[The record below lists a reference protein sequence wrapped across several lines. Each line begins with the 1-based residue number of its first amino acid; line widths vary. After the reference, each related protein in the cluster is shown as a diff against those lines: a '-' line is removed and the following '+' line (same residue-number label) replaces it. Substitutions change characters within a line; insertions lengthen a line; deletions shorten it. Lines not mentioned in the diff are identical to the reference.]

1 MDTTPPDQ
9 TEAARTEAA
18 APRTPHALKVR
29 GLMLA
34 ALIALGM
41 SAFKDLFLP
50 AFFHFDSGGAA
61 VAGPYIL
68 FGLGVAI
75 ALAFLVGYP
84 LWSFADS
91 HGLSTPIHAAILGAA
106 LGALIGLAHA
116 ALFRVELTLEARTF
130 TIFSVLWTILAGAI
144 CGFAARSVAGTS
156 KQNGAPKQK
165 ARD

>member
-1 MDTTPPDQ
+1 MDSTPPDQ
-9 TEAARTEAA
+9 TEAAAQQ
-18 APRTPHALKVR
+18 TPHALKVR

-41 SAFKDLFLP
+41 SALKDLFLP

-61 VAGPYIL
+61 AAGPYII

-84 LWSFADS
+84 LWTFADNN
-91 HGLSTPIHAAILGAA
+91 GLSTPIHAAILGAA

-116 ALFRVELTLEARTF
+116 AFFRDALTTEARTF

-144 CGFAARSVAGTS
+144 CGFAARTVART
-156 KQNGAPKQK
+156 PKQK
-165 ARD
+165 ARE

>member
-1 MDTTPPDQ
+1 MDSTPPDQ
-9 TEAARTEAA
+9 TEAA

-50 AFFHFDSGGAA
+50 AFFHFDSGGASA
-61 VAGPYIL
+61 AGPYLI

-75 ALAFLVGYP
+75 VLAFLVGYP
-84 LWSFADS
+84 LWTFADRNN
-91 HGLSTPIHAAILGAA
+91 LQTPIHAAILGAA
-106 LGALIGLAHA
+106 VGAIIGLVHA
-116 ALFRVELTLEARTF
+116 ALFRVALTTDARAF

-144 CGFAARSVAGTS
+144 CGYAARSVAR
-156 KQNGAPKQK
+156 APKQK
-165 ARD
+165 ARE

>member
-1 MDTTPPDQ
+1 MDSTPPDQ
-9 TEAARTEAA
+9 TETA

-61 VAGPYIL
+61 AAGPYIL

-75 ALAFLVGYP
+75 ALSFLVGYP

-91 HGLSTPIHAAILGAA
+91 HGLSAPIHAAVLGAA
-106 LGALIGLAHA
+106 TGALVGLAHA
-116 ALFRVELTLEARTF
+116 AFFRDGLTTEARTF

-144 CGFAARSVAGTS
+144 CGFAARSAARTA
-156 KQNGAPKQK
+156 KQ
-165 ARD
+165 

>member
-1 MDTTPPDQ
+1 MDKTPPDH
-9 TEAARTEAA
+9 AEAA

-50 AFFHFDSGGAA
+50 AFLHFDSGGGAA
-61 VAGPYIL
+61 VGPYL
-68 FGLGVAI
+68 VFGLGVSI

-84 LWSFADS
+84 LWGFADS
-91 HGLSTPIHAAILGAA
+91 NNLQTPIHAAILGAA
-106 LGALIGLAHA
+106 AGALIGLAYA
-116 ALFRVELTLEARTF
+116 ALFHRGLTTEARTF

-144 CGFAARSVAGTS
+144 SGFAARTVSS
-156 KQNGAPKQK
+156 APKQK